1 MKVRWMAV
9 LATLILC
16 LGLAFT
22 QVKPSLAGFEGG
34 DPWGGLGI
42 VCDPSDPTC
51 GGLFT
56 VLGF

>member
-34 DPWGGLGI
+34 DPWGVL
-42 VCDPSDPTC
+42 
-51 GGLFT
+51 GGLFGPAPT
-56 VLGF
+56 CDLFCILGF